1 MSCYHQYK
9 VHGRKIGG
17 KTLLC
22 KTPVNIELVYDKQ
35 NDTLYVYFNS
45 EDTPEEEI
53 LSEDGD
59 VALGFKE
66 GKLIVI
72 QITRFSEK

>member
-1 MSCYHQYK
+1 MEEKHYY
-9 VHGRKIGG
+9 V
-17 KTLLC
+17 

-59 VALGFKE
+59 IALGFKE

-72 QITRFSEK
+72 QITRFSEKIGGYIL

>member
-1 MSCYHQYK
+1 MEEKHYY
-9 VHGRKIGG
+9 V
-17 KTLLC
+17 

-72 QITRFSEK
+72 QITRFSEKIGGYIL

>member
-1 MSCYHQYK
+1 MGEKHYY
-9 VHGRKIGG
+9 V
-17 KTLLC
+17 

-72 QITRFSEK
+72 QITRFSEKIGGYIL

>member
-1 MSCYHQYK
+1 LEEKHYY
-9 VHGRKIGG
+9 V
-17 KTLLC
+17 

-59 VALGFKE
+59 IALGFKE

-72 QITRFSEK
+72 QITRFSEKIGGYIL

>member
-1 MSCYHQYK
+1 LEEKHYY
-9 VHGRKIGG
+9 V
-17 KTLLC
+17 

-72 QITRFSEK
+72 QITRFSEKIGGYIL

>member
-1 MSCYHQYK
+1 LGEKHYY
-9 VHGRKIGG
+9 V
-17 KTLLC
+17 

-72 QITRFSEK
+72 QITRFSEKIGGYIL